1 VSPEALSTGERL
13 AEVRQ
18 YLGIELAQAE
28 AETGIPEVDLTA
40 IETGQRPPG
49 DLELA
54 RLARCYGHPT
64 GYFLRPPDPL
74 DPSAVSVLARL
85 TDGLTDHDREE
96 ALRFAAYLRD
106 ASED

>member
-1 VSPEALSTGERL
+1 MSPEASSTGERL

-28 AETGIPEVDLTA
+28 AETGIPKADLTA
-40 IETGQRPPG
+40 IETGQRPPN
-49 DLELA
+49 DLELP
-54 RLARCYGHPT
+54 RLARCYGHPV
-64 GYFLRPPDPL
+64 GYFRRPRDPL
-74 DPSAVSVLARL
+74 DSSAVSVLARL
-85 TDGLTDHDREE
+85 TDGLTDHDRQE